1 MEDRLTRAT
10 AIALLL
16 AATACGEDPS
26 KTPARPIPGDKKMI
40 STALEL
46 VPDGERWSI
55 TFSLRNTG
63 ARELTAQIVE
73 PFLQYELE
81 VTTRDGARLSV
92 AQPAFNVPGRPR
104 ALVLPAGATVQ
115 LQTPIRLRFDPNVP
129 PSGGPDPMVWSIRGP
144 RQPVRVR
151 ATFEL
156 PGLGAQVADGHID

>member
-1 MEDRLTRAT
+1 MEDGLTRAL
-10 AIALLL
+10 AIASLI
-16 AATACGEDPS
+16 AATACGEEPS
-26 KTPARPIPGDKKMI
+26 KTPARPI
-40 STALEL
+40 
-46 VPDGERWSI
+46 
-55 TFSLRNTG
+55 
-63 ARELTAQIVE
+63 

-81 VTTRDGARLSV
+81 VTTRDEARLSV

-115 LQTPIRLRFDPNVP
+115 LQTPIRLRFDPDVP